1 MKTREAHAAEIREA
15 ARPLGPGTNPPP
27 PSFYGAEV
35 EHLPTEEILINVGPS
50 HPVTHGTVRFLMRL
64 DGETIAAID
73 PEIGYLHRG
82 FEKQAE
88 NATWTQVFP
97 YTDRLN
103 YVSPLLNNVGYA
115 MAVEKLCG
123 IEAPRRAQALR
134 TLGGEIHRICDHLTA
149 VAAMALELGA
159 MSAFL
164 YAVEARELWW
174 ERITELT
181 GARLMVNY
189 CRIGGVARDIP
200 DDAWLPKVKKSCVR
214 TLEIVREL
222 DALLT
227 RNRIFIDRTR
237 GTGVIAAEDAI
248 EWGFTGPCLRACGV
262 DYDVRKDH
270 PYLLYDEVD
279 WDVPIGEHGDNFD
292 RYLVRM
298 EEMRQSVRI
307 IEQLVEKIPEGPV
320 LIDDWRFAKPAKAD
334 VYHSIQGTI
343 AHFEIVMYGIQ
354 VPAGEAYGY
363 TEGANGELG
372 FYVVSD
378 GGGRP
383 YKVKVRPPCF
393 AIMQALP
400 DMVRGSLIADLVPTF
415 DSINMIGGEIDR

>member
-1 MKTREAHAAEIREA
+1 MKSREEHERELKQSLNH
-15 ARPLGPGTNPPP
+15 LGPGTNPPP
-27 PSFYGAEV
+27 ASFFGAEM
-35 EHLPTEEILINVGPS
+35 EHLPTEELLINVGPS

-82 FEKQAE
+82 FEKQVEA
-88 NATWTQVFP
+88 ATWTQVFP

-103 YVSPLLNNVGYA
+103 YVSPMLNNVGYA

-123 IEAPRRAQALR
+123 IEAPRRAQFLR
-134 TLGGEIHRICDHLTA
+134 TIGGEIHRICDHLTA
-149 VAAMALELGA
+149 IAAMGLELGA

-174 ERITELT
+174 DRIAELT
-181 GARLMVNY
+181 GARLMVSY
-189 CRIGGVARDIP
+189 CRVGGVARDVPSEDWP
-200 DDAWLPKVKKSCVR
+200 DKVRRSLSR
-214 TLEIVREL
+214 TLAIVREL

-237 GTGVIAAEDAI
+237 DTGVISAEDAL
-248 EWGFTGPCLRACGV
+248 EWGFTGPCLRATGV

-270 PYLLYDEVD
+270 PYLLYNEVD
-279 WDVPIGEHGDNFD
+279 WDVPVGDRGDNYD

-298 EEMRQSVRI
+298 EEMRQSARI
-307 IEQLVEKIPEGPV
+307 IEQLIGKIPEGPI
-320 LIDDWRFAKPAKAD
+320 LIDDYRFAKPPKSE

-343 AHFEIVMYGIQ
+343 AHFELVMYGIQ
-354 VPAGEAYGY
+354 VPKGEAYGY

-378 GGGRP
+378 GGGKP
-383 YKVKVRPPCF
+383 YKIKVRPPCF
-393 AIMQALP
+393 SLMQAIP
-400 DMVRGSLIADLVPTF
+400 SMVQGSLLADLVPTF